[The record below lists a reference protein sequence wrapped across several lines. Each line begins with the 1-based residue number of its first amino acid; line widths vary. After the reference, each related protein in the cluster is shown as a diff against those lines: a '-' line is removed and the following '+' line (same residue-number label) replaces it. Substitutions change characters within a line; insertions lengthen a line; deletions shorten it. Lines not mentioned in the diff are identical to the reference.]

1 MRLHH
6 LILGAMAIGL
16 TTMGTV
22 AACARSEPEPGAL
35 MLAVQTDMRAPDDV
49 DAIGIYV
56 VVNGVPIFAVEAEVL
71 PNGIVKLPAT
81 LAIVGKKNPGATAKI
96 RVVGFQKGRAR
107 IVRDASA
114 SIPLNRTAL
123 LRLPLR
129 WVNDGQAVGEIP
141 INKPIDFDP
150 LEAIHSTC
158 PALLTPI
165 DGECQSADVDSSTLP
180 DYSEPDVFGGGS
192 ADGTGG
198 TCFDVA
204 ACFDKS
210 TDVTNLALDTC
221 SFPAPAAASFSVG
234 VRAKPGAGGTCASL
248 GCYVPLDA
256 EADDGWKREGN
267 TIKLSRGVCKAITA
281 GRALGISV
289 STCAPKP
296 VSQPI
301 CGPASAV
308 SGGGPA
314 IPLKDGGAA
323 ASPPVDVGRT
333 PTPVALVDV
342 VLTDTDVFA
351 LANDGKVYR
360 TAKTL
365 ATPLAPM
372 TMVFDTRI
380 FFLGDGAV
388 LTGDYRFAV
397 SRDGIIAVTQRE
409 SNMIVLGNGKLAG
422 AGGPI
427 NAYVTSLSAQSKPFR
442 IMALALDDST
452 SEGALVWT
460 EIPTLGDT
468 APSTI
473 YSCVLGSSCSVSRTT
488 RYVQPFAASAP
499 HPIELGY
506 APFTQTAFAAFDN
519 GAVKELFDGG
529 TTFANISGTFPI
541 ASPAIDQTALYWM
554 TASDAS
560 VTDTIYQA
568 GLGSGGAAELVTGQ
582 SFRAPNVR
590 QDLALDTLYKDSGSS
605 FTGNPYIFWTNTLG
619 EVRARRTVVSGN
631 AEILIATEPGTRG
644 LAIDKTHVYWSRADG
659 VVRRFARADI
669 PGVK

>member
-1 MRLHH
+1 M
-6 LILGAMAIGL
+6 
-16 TTMGTV
+16 
-22 AACARSEPEPGAL
+22 AACARTEPEPGAL

-56 VVNGVPIFAVEAEVL
+56 TVKGLPIFAVDAEVL

-107 IVRDASA
+107 VVRDASA

-141 INKPIDFDP
+141 ANKPIDFDP
-150 LEAIHSTC
+150 LESIRSSC

-204 ACFDKS
+204 TCFDKS
-210 TDVTNLALDTC
+210 TEVTNLALDTC
-221 SFPAPAAASFSVG
+221 SFPAPAGSTFSVG
-234 VRAKPGAGGTCASL
+234 IRTQPGTGGTCASL

-281 GRALGISV
+281 GRAAGVSV

-296 VSQPI
+296 ASQPI

-308 SGGGPA
+308 SGGGASTP
-314 IPLKDGGAA
+314 PKDAGA
-323 ASPPVDVGRT
+323 SGVVDVGRT
-333 PTPVALVDV
+333 PQPVALVDV

-351 LANDGKVYR
+351 LASDGKVFR
-360 TAKTL
+360 TSKAL
-365 ATPLAPM
+365 ATPLAPL
-372 TMVFDTRI
+372 TMVFDTRVA
-380 FFLGDGAV
+380 FMNDGAV

-427 NAYVTSLSAQSKPFR
+427 NAYITSLSAQSKPFR
-442 IMALALDDST
+442 IMGLTLDDST

-460 EIPTLGDT
+460 EIPTQGDT

-473 YSCVLGSSCSVSRTT
+473 YSCVLASSCSSTRTT
-488 RYVQPFAASAP
+488 RYVEPFSANAP
-499 HPIELGY
+499 HPIEVGY
-506 APFTQTAFAAFDN
+506 APFDRTAFAAFDN
-519 GAVKELFDGG
+519 GGAKQLLDGG
-529 TTFANISGTFPI
+529 NNTPPISGSFPI
-541 ASPAIDQTALYWM
+541 SSPVADQNSLYWM
-554 TASDAS
+554 AASDAS
-560 VTDTIYQA
+560 VTDTIFQA
-568 GLGSGGAAELVTGQ
+568 GTTTGGAAVPFVTGQ
-582 SFRAPNVR
+582 SLRGPNVR
-590 QDLALDTLYKDSGSS
+590 QDLALDTIYNDGGRS
-605 FTGNPYIFWTNTLG
+605 FTGDPYVFWTNTAG
-619 EVRARRTVVSGN
+619 EVRARRSQMGGSPSL
-631 AEILIATEPGTRG
+631 LIATEPGARG
-644 LAIDKTHVYWSRADG
+644 LAIDSTHVYWSRADG
-659 VVRRFARADI
+659 VVRRFPRTGLAGI
-669 PGVK
+669 K